1 MSSFNRVIVMGN
13 LTRDPEL
20 KQLDSGQ
27 SVCRLGLAINRQY
40 KNNQGAM
47 VQEVCYVDVD
57 LWGAQAESSN
67 KYLQKGRLV
76 LVEGRLKL
84 DTWETDGQKRSKHSI
99 AGEKITFL
107 PVAGSQNSENSV
119 DKENSFGG
127 SDFGTASLDQAKPAR
142 VAAKSAPRAPRAKVT
157 SIDIDAVG
165 EIELPE
171 EAPFEDD
178 LPF

>member
-1 MSSFNRVIVMGN
+1 MSSFNRVILMGN

-57 LWGAQAESSN
+57 LWGAQAESTN

-84 DTWETDGQKRSKHSI
+84 DTWEVDGQKRSKHSI
-99 AGEKITFL
+99 AGEKITFM
-107 PVAGSQNSENSV
+107 PTAGGPSAETESF
-119 DKENSFGG
+119 KESSSF
-127 SDFGTASLDQAKPAR
+127 DPAAFDASSM
-142 VAAKSAPRAPRAKVT
+142 VKSAPKAPRAKKP
-157 SIDIDAVG
+157 SIDLANSG
-165 EIELPE
+165 EIDLPDE
-171 EAPFEDD
+171 QPFEDD

>member
-1 MSSFNRVIVMGN
+1 MSSFNRVIIMGN

-20 KQLDSGQ
+20 KQLESGQ

-40 KNNQGAM
+40 KNNQGSM

-57 LWGAQAESSN
+57 LWGAQAESSH

-84 DTWETDGQKRSKHSI
+84 DTWETDGQKRSKHSV
-99 AGEKITFL
+99 AGEKITFMPTANNSSTETVSDRENMGGFL
-107 PVAGSQNSENSV
+107 GSA
-119 DKENSFGG
+119 D
-127 SDFGTASLDQAKPAR
+127 AIKP
-142 VAAKSAPRAPRAKVT
+142 AKSAARPTAKT
-157 SIDIDAVG
+157 MRPKNDASIVGGIG
-165 EIELPE
+165 EIELPDE
-171 EAPFEDD
+171 SPFDDD

>member
-1 MSSFNRVIVMGN
+1 MGN

-20 KQLDSGQ
+20 KQLESGQ
-27 SVCRLGLAINRQY
+27 SVCRLGLAVNRQY
-40 KNNQGAM
+40 KNNQGSM

-57 LWGAQAESSN
+57 LWGAQAESTH

-99 AGEKITFL
+99 AGEKITFM
-107 PVAGSQNSENSV
+107 PTTGGQATETVADRDNLGDFLGSSESI
-119 DKENSFGG
+119 
-127 SDFGTASLDQAKPAR
+127 KPAK
-142 VAAKSAPRAPRAKVT
+142 AAPRASARSSRPKN
-157 SIDIDAVG
+157 DAAAMTGIG
-165 EIELPE
+165 EIELPD
-171 EAPFEDD
+171 EAPFDDD